1 MLRRSA
7 ARAASH
13 LLVARLDSA
22 GDVLLSGP
30 AVRALANVHSRVTY
44 LASSTGAEVARLLPG
59 VDDVIVFDAPW
70 VGVRPPHLDRAH
82 VERLCQR
89 VESLGIDA
97 AVIFTSFHQSSLP
110 LALILRMAGVP
121 WVAGASED
129 YPGSLLDLRHQLSG
143 DHEVER
149 MLSLAYACGGDLG
162 DDDDARLRI
171 ADVDVPPLLPADYV
185 VLHPGTS
192 VGARRWP
199 AGHWRMLGR
208 LLADSGQPFVVTG
221 APHENNLTAAVAQDL
236 GLDLGGRT
244 TWSQLAGV
252 LAGART
258 VIVANTG
265 PAHLAAAVGT
275 SVVSLFAPTVPVDRW
290 RPFGVPH
297 VILASPAAPC
307 AGSRFTDCPF
317 PGHPCLSD
325 ITPEMVLHAL
335 NELTA
340 SVA

>member
-1 MLRRSA
+1 MPRRSA

-30 AVRALANVHSRVTY
+30 AVRALANSHSRVTY
-44 LASSTGAEVARLLPG
+44 LASSTGAELARMLPG
-59 VDDVIVFDAPW
+59 VDDVITFDAPW
-70 VGVRPPHLDRAH
+70 VGVRPPGVDSRT
-82 VERLCQR
+82 VERLCWR
-89 VESLGIDA
+89 IATLGIDA

-121 WVAGASED
+121 WVGAASED
-129 YPGSLLDLRHQLSG
+129 FPGSLLDLRHQLSG
-143 DHEVER
+143 DHETER
-149 MLSLAYACGGDLG
+149 MLSLASACGGALA
-162 DDDDARLRI
+162 DDDDAGLRI
-171 ADVDVPPLLPADYV
+171 VDVEIPSWLPADYI

-199 AGHWRMLGR
+199 VAHWRTLAQ
-208 LLADSGQPFVVTG
+208 LLATSGQPFLVTG
-221 APHENNLTAAVAQDL
+221 APQEKSLTAAVAEGL
-236 GLDLGGRT
+236 GMDLGGRT
-244 TWSQLAGV
+244 NWRELAGI
-252 LAGART
+252 LAGARS

-275 SVVSLFAPTVPVDRW
+275 PVVSLFAPTVPVDRW
-290 RPFGVPH
+290 RPFGVRH
-297 VILASPAAPC
+297 VLLTSPSAPC

-325 ITPEMVLHAL
+325 ITPEMVLDAVHAL
-335 NELTA
+335 SA